1 MKTYI
6 KKLHNKH
13 MYLDIENSEI
23 SKLENRDFDKLIAHY
38 NKLLQVG
45 VYSDNHE
52 LIDLLTKSD
61 FSLKRKCYDLEVSKS
76 DLKYP
81 LENEIDDLFETRSG
95 QLEYEYCCK
104 MIYDYYA
111 KTHYD
116 VSPLTAKL
124 DDFIDRISQ
133 TVIYSK
139 SKDHIDYCAFVEE
152 NEIAYLAYFS
162 EDNSKSFLNS
172 LLSHMFSKYKYIFFE
187 ADDTDW
193 LATELRKMFKIDNPI
208 TFDSYVRDK

>member
-1 MKTYI
+1 M
-6 KKLHNKH
+6 
-13 MYLDIENSEI
+13 
-23 SKLENRDFDKLIAHY
+23 IAHY
-38 NKLLQVG
+38 NKPLQVG
-45 VYSDNHE
+45 VYSDNCE
-52 LIDLLTKSD
+52 LIDLLTKSG
-61 FSLKRKCYDLEVSKS
+61 FSLKRKCYELEVSKS
-76 DLKYP
+76 DLKSP
-81 LENEIDDLFETRSG
+81 LENEIEDLFETRSG

-104 MIYDYYA
+104 MLYDYYA
-111 KTHYD
+111 KTHYN
-116 VSPLTAKL
+116 VSPLTANL
-124 DDFIDRISQ
+124 DDFIDRIPQ

-152 NEIAYLAYFS
+152 NEIAYLASFS

>member
-38 NKLLQVG
+38 NKPLQVG

-81 LENEIDDLFETRSG
+81 LENEIKDLFETRSG

-116 VSPLTAKL
+116 VNPLTANL
-124 DDFIDRISQ
+124 DDFIDRIPQ
-133 TVIYSK
+133 TVIYTK
-139 SKDHIDYCAFVEE
+139 SKDHIAYCAFVEE
-152 NEIAYLAYFS
+152 NEIAYLASFS

-193 LATELRKMFKIDNPI
+193 LATQLKEMFKIDNPI
-208 TFDSYVRDK
+208 TFDSYVRYK